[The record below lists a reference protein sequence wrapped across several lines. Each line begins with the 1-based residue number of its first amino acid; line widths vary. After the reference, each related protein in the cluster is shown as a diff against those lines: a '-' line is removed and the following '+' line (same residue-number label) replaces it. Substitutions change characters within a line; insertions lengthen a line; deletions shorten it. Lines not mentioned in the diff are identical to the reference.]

1 MDNQVNLS
9 RVFAR
14 NLRVMMAMLNIK
26 ASKLHE
32 MTGISISTI
41 NNLSNGNRAKGIKF
55 STIDKLASAFS
66 CTPGDLFELNANNLR
81 FVYVPDWKE
90 KVRALGEKED

>member
-1 MDNQVNLS
+1 MDNQVSLS
-9 RVFAR
+9 QVFAR

-55 STIDKLASAFS
+55 STIDKLASAFN
-66 CTPGDLFELNANNLR
+66 CAPGDLFELNANNLR
-81 FVYVPDWKE
+81 SIYVSDWKE
-90 KVRALGEKED
+90 EIRALGEKED

>member
-14 NLRVMMAMLNIK
+14 NLRVMMAILNIK

-41 NNLSNGNRAKGIKF
+41 NNLSNGNRAKGVKF

-66 CTPGDLFELNANNLR
+66 CTPGDLFELNANNLQS
-81 FVYVPDWKE
+81 VYVPDWKE
-90 KVRALGEKED
+90 EVRALGERED

>member
-66 CTPGDLFELNANNLR
+66 CTPGDFFELNANNLQS
-81 FVYVPDWKE
+81 VYVPDWKE
-90 KVRALGEKED
+90 EVCALGEKED

>member
-41 NNLSNGNRAKGIKF
+41 NNLSNGNRAKGVKF

-81 FVYVPDWKE
+81 SVYVPDWKE
-90 KVRALGEKED
+90 EVRALGEKED

>member
-9 RVFAR
+9 RLFAR

-66 CTPGDLFELNANNLR
+66 CTPGYLFELNANNLR
-81 FVYVPDWKE
+81 SVYVPDWKE
-90 KVRALGEKED
+90 EVRALGEKED